1 MVPLCPMA
9 EDGLPNIYSPPPK
22 ENSKTEATIF
32 FGADNTIS
40 RTETSFT
47 SEGDHIT
54 SVNDYRPESDF
65 STTTGNKLPS
75 PKERIKSE
83 DDVEPHVIKPTIHLE
98 KEITALTGTA
108 NTMANDSFIGN
119 LIPVKIGNN
128 SSLVATVSLI
138 DFSTNT
144 AEKDIPLDNTD
155 PGDNNVLITSEVSSE
170 STIRITDSPV
180 LPAKK
185 NGPAVDNCS
194 SSVKSSI
201 TDNAAIQII
210 DYSTPEAEKSL
221 TTEKNITIPD
231 ITNLTEQKITEID
244 LILPEDDTNAEP
256 QLMESDE
263 EKLITVFELTTTA
276 EKDKDNSE
284 DMLTNEDSVDGVN
297 VWMEKETANEAENQP
312 ILLTAV
318 ESRYDFVVPASV
330 GMNVMEDSSTT
341 KDLSENN
348 RTEPEAFSGTSP
360 IFDTPNHKEDTFT
373 TEMGVFKLL
382 KEDPDE
388 FLI

>member
-1 MVPLCPMA
+1 MA
-9 EDGLPNIYSPPPK
+9 EDGLPNIYSHPPK
-22 ENSKTEATIF
+22 ENSKTTEATIF

-40 RTETSFT
+40 RTETSIT

-98 KEITALTGTA
+98 KEITTLTGTA
-108 NTMANDSFIGN
+108 NSMANDSIIGN

-128 SSLVATVSLI
+128 SPPVATVSLI

-144 AEKDIPLDNTD
+144 AEKDIPLDNVD
-155 PGDNNVLITSEVSSE
+155 PRDKNVLITSEVSSTLSE
-170 STIRITDSPV
+170 SVISFTNSPV

-185 NGPAVDNCS
+185 NGPDTDNSS
-194 SSVKSSI
+194 SSVKSNI
-201 TDNAAIQII
+201 ADNEAIQIT
-210 DYSTPEAEKSL
+210 DSSTPEAKKSPT
-221 TTEKNITIPD
+221 TTENNLTIPD
-231 ITNLTEQKITEID
+231 ITILTEQKITEID
-244 LILPEDDTNAEP
+244 LSLPEDTSTAP

-276 EKDKDNSE
+276 ERDKDNSE
-284 DMLTNEDSVDGVN
+284 DTLLTNADSVDGVN
-297 VWMEKETANEAENQP
+297 VWMEKGSANEAESHP

-318 ESRYDFVVPASV
+318 ESRYDFVVPASAAT
-330 GMNVMEDSSTT
+330 NVMEDF
-341 KDLSENN
+341 SENN
-348 RTEPEAFSGTSP
+348 RTESEAFSGTTPVLDSP
-360 IFDTPNHKEDTFT
+360 NNKEETFT
-373 TEMGVFKLL
+373 NEMGVFKLL

>member
-330 GMNVMEDSSTT
+330 G
-341 KDLSENN
+341 
-348 RTEPEAFSGTSP
+348 
-360 IFDTPNHKEDTFT
+360 
-373 TEMGVFKLL
+373 L
-382 KEDPDE
+382 KH
-388 FLI
+388 